1 MKIMSD
7 NQFNDQFEEFSYSLG
22 LTISSNLLQSGVKK
36 IDTEQFLAGLQ
47 DTFAANTPKISLDR
61 ANQILQEFM
70 MLENDK
76 EAIKNLEEGY
86 VFLMDNIQNKDVH
99 ETDSGLQYKI
109 LKEGYGSLPSMDDVV
124 KCHYHGT
131 TIDGTVFDSSIE
143 RGQAAI
149 FPVNGVIQGWA
160 EALQLMAVGAKWRL
174 FIPSDLAYGQDGAGG
189 LIGSNATLIFD
200 VELLEIV

>member
-1 MKIMSD
+1 MSD
-7 NQFNDQFEEFSYSLG
+7 NQFNDEFQEFSYSLG
-22 LTISSNLLQSGVKK
+22 LTISSNLRQSGVKK
-36 IDTEQFLAGLQ
+36 IDALQFLAGLQ
-47 DTFAANTPKISLDR
+47 DTFAGNTPRISLDR

-86 VFLMDNIQNKDVH
+86 VFLLDNIKNKDVH

-109 LKEGYGSLPSMDDVV
+109 IKEGYGGFPSMDDVV
-124 KCHYHGT
+124 KCHYNGT
-131 TIDGTVFDSSIE
+131 MLNGTVFDSSTE
-143 RGQAAI
+143 RGPAAI
-149 FPVNGVIQGWA
+149 FPVNGVIQGWS
-160 EALQLMAVGAKWRL
+160 EALQMMGVGAKWRL

>member
-1 MKIMSD
+1 MSD
-7 NQFNDQFEEFSYSLG
+7 NQFNDEFQEFSYSLG
-22 LTISSNLLQSGVKK
+22 LTISTNLRQSGVKK
-36 IDTEQFLAGLQ
+36 IDALLFLAGLQ
-47 DTFAANTPKISLDR
+47 DTFAGNTPRISMDR

-70 MLENDK
+70 MVENDK

-86 VFLMDNIQNKDVH
+86 GFLMDNIKNKDVH

-109 LKEGYGSLPSMDDVV
+109 LKEGYSGFPSMDDVV

-131 TIDGTVFDSSIE
+131 MLDGSVFDSSIE

-149 FPVNGVIQGWA
+149 FPVNGVIQGWS
-160 EALQLMAVGAKWRL
+160 EALQMMAVGAKWRL
-174 FIPSDLAYGQDGAGG
+174 FIPSDLAYGQEGAGG
-189 LIGSNATLIFD
+189 LIGANATLIFD

>member
-1 MKIMSD
+1 MSD
-7 NQFNDQFEEFSYSLG
+7 NQFNGDFEEFSYSLG
-22 LTISSNLLQSGVKK
+22 LTISSNLLQSGVKQ
-36 IDTEQFLAGLQ
+36 IDAMQFLAALK
-47 DTFAANTPKISLDR
+47 DTFDGNTPKISLDK

-70 MLENDK
+70 MAENDK

-86 VFLMDNIQNKDVH
+86 IFLMDNLKKRGVH
-99 ETDSGLQYKI
+99 ETESGLQYKI
-109 LKEGYGSLPSMDDVV
+109 LKEGYGAIPSMDDVV

-131 TIDGTVFDSSIE
+131 MLDETVFDSSLE

-160 EALQLMAVGAKWRL
+160 EALQMMPTGAKWKL
-174 FIPSDLAYGQDGAGG
+174 FVPSDLAYGQEGAGG
-189 LIGSNATLIFD
+189 LVGPNAMLIFE

>member
-1 MKIMSD
+1 MSD
-7 NQFNDQFEEFSYSLG
+7 NQFNDEFEEFSYSLG

-36 IDTEQFLAGLQ
+36 VDTLQFIAALQ
-47 DTFAANTPKISLDR
+47 DTFAGNTPRISLDK

-70 MLENDK
+70 MGENDK

-86 VFLMDNIQNKDVH
+86 VFLLDNIQSKGVH
-99 ETDSGLQYKI
+99 ETESGLQYKI
-109 LKEGYGSLPSMDDVV
+109 LSEGYGSFPSMDDVV

-131 TIDGTVFDSSIE
+131 ILNGTVFDSSME

-160 EALQLMAVGAKWRL
+160 EALQMMAVGAKWRL
-174 FIPSDLAYGQDGAGG
+174 FIPSDLAYGQEGAGG
-189 LIGSNATLIFD
+189 LIGPNATLIFD

>member
-1 MKIMSD
+1 MTD
-7 NQFNDQFEEFSYSLG
+7 NQFDNDFKEFSYSLG

-36 IDTEQFLAGLQ
+36 IDTEQFLSGLHDIFQ
-47 DTFAANTPKISLDR
+47 GNTPKISLDK
-61 ANQILQEFM
+61 ANEILQEFM
-70 MLENDK
+70 LLENDK

-86 VFLMDNIQNKDVH
+86 GFLMDNSQKKGVH

-109 LKEGYGSLPSMDDVV
+109 LTEGYGSVPTMDDVV

-131 TIDGTVFDSSIE
+131 MIDGIVFDSSME

-149 FPVNGVIQGWA
+149 FPVNGVIEGWS
-160 EALQLMAVGAKWRL
+160 EALQMMSVGAKWRL
-174 FIPSDLAYGQDGAGG
+174 FIPSDLAYGQEGSGG
-189 LIGSNATLIFD
+189 LIGQNATLIFD

>member
-1 MKIMSD
+1 MSD
-7 NQFNDQFEEFSYSLG
+7 NQFNNAFEEFSYSLG

-36 IDTEQFLAGLQ
+36 LDSMQFLAGLE
-47 DTFAANTPKISLDR
+47 DTFAGNTPRMSLDR
-61 ANQILQEFM
+61 ANEILQDFM
-70 MLENDK
+70 ISENDK

-86 VFLMDNIQNKDVH
+86 VFLMENMQNKDVH

-109 LKEGYGSLPSMDDVV
+109 LKEGYGNSPSMDDVV

-131 TIDGTVFDSSIE
+131 TINGTVFDSSIE

-160 EALQLMAVGAKWRL
+160 EALQMMGVGAKWRL
-174 FIPSDLAYGQDGAGG
+174 FIPSDLAYGQEGAGG
-189 LIGSNATLIFD
+189 LIGSNA
-200 VELLEIV
+200 

>member
-1 MKIMSD
+1 MSD
-7 NQFNDQFEEFSYSLG
+7 NQFNDDFQEFSYSLG
-22 LTISSNLLQSGVKK
+22 LTISSNLRQSGVKK
-36 IDTEQFLAGLQ
+36 IDAMQFLEGLQ
-47 DTFAANTPKISLDR
+47 DTFDGKTPKITMDR

-86 VFLMDNIQNKDVH
+86 VFLMDNIKNKGVH

-109 LKEGYGSLPSMDDVV
+109 LKEGYGGFPTMDDVV

-131 TIDGTVFDSSIE
+131 MLDGTVFDSSIE

-160 EALQLMAVGAKWRL
+160 EALQMMAVGTKWRL
-174 FIPSDLAYGQDGAGG
+174 FIPSDLAYGQEGAGG

>member
-1 MKIMSD
+1 MSD
-7 NQFNDQFEEFSYSLG
+7 NQFLDNFEEFSYSLG

-36 IDTEQFLAGLQ
+36 IDATQFMAGLH
-47 DTFAANTPKISLDR
+47 DTFAGNKPKVTLDKANE
-61 ANQILQEFM
+61 ILQEFM
-70 MLENDK
+70 FLENDK

-86 VFLMDNIQNKDVH
+86 IFLMENARKKDVQ

-109 LKEGYGSLPSMDDVV
+109 LKEGYGAQASMDDVV

-131 TIDGTVFDSSIE
+131 LIDGSVFDSSVE
-143 RGQAAI
+143 RGQVAI
-149 FPVNGVIQGWA
+149 FPVNGVIHGWA
-160 EALQLMAVGAKWRL
+160 EALQMMTVGSKWRL
-174 FIPSDLAYGQDGAGG
+174 FIPSDLAYGQEGAGG

>member
-1 MKIMSD
+1 MSD
-7 NQFNDQFEEFSYSLG
+7 NQFNDEFQEFSYSLG
-22 LTISSNLLQSGVKK
+22 LTISTNLRQSGVKK
-36 IDTEQFLAGLQ
+36 IDALLFLAGLQ
-47 DTFAANTPKISLDR
+47 DTFAGNTPRISMDR

-70 MLENDK
+70 MVENDK

-86 VFLMDNIQNKDVH
+86 GFLMDNIKNKDVH

-109 LKEGYGSLPSMDDVV
+109 LKEGYSGFPSMDDVV

-131 TIDGTVFDSSIE
+131 MLDGSVFDSSIE

-149 FPVNGVIQGWA
+149 FPVNGVIQGWS
-160 EALQLMAVGAKWRL
+160 EALQMMAVGAKWRL
-174 FIPSDLAYGQDGAGG
+174 FIPSDLAYGQEGAGG

>member
-1 MKIMSD
+1 MSD
-7 NQFNDQFEEFSYSLG
+7 NQFNNAFEEFSYSLG

-36 IDTEQFLAGLQ
+36 LDSMQFLAGLE
-47 DTFAANTPKISLDR
+47 DTFAGNTPRMSLDR
-61 ANQILQEFM
+61 ANEILQDFM
-70 MLENDK
+70 ISENDK

-86 VFLMDNIQNKDVH
+86 VFLMENMQNKDVH

-109 LKEGYGSLPSMDDVV
+109 LKEGYGNSPSMDDVV

-131 TIDGTVFDSSIE
+131 TINGTVFDSSIE

-160 EALQLMAVGAKWRL
+160 EALQMMGVGAKWRL
-174 FIPSDLAYGQDGAGG
+174 FIPSDLAYGQEGAGG

-200 VELLEIV
+200 VELIEIV